1 VTVNAS
7 RAAFAQV
14 PIGAGVF
21 CYRNA
26 AGAAT
31 RVLGA
36 SSRVAEALAARIMSF
51 NNRGLLDFLGLVTI
65 KELK

>member
-1 VTVNAS
+1 MTVGAS
-7 RAAFAQV
+7 WAAFAQV

-26 AGAAT
+26 VGAVI
-31 RVLGA
+31 RVLGI
-36 SSRVAEALAARIMSF
+36 SSGVAEALAARIMSF
-51 NNRGLLDFLGLVTI
+51 NSGGLLNFLRLVTV

>member
-1 VTVNAS
+1 MTVSAS
-7 RAAFAQV
+7 WAAFAQV

-31 RVLGA
+31 RVLGT
-36 SSRVAEALAARIMSF
+36 SSRVAEALAARIMLF
-51 NNRGLLDFLGLVTI
+51 DGGGLLNFLGLVAV